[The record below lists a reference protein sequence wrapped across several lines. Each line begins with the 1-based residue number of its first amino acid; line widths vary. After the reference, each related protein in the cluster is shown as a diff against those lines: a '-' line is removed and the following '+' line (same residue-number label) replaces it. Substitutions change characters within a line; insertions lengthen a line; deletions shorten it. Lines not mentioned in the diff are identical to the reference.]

1 MKPFKLRRVVLS
13 LLVIALPAF
22 GAASKPPQ
30 AAVASAHP
38 LATRAGMEILDKGG
52 NAFDAAI
59 AVSAALSVVEPY
71 SSGIGGGGLWLLHRS
86 SDGFETLVDGRE
98 YAPAAAR
105 ADMYQDKAGNV
116 IPDASTEGPLSAA
129 IPGAPAAWV
138 YMAKKYGHLTLAQDL
153 APAIKLARD
162 GFPLDTRFHDMIA
175 AKLDLLKR
183 WPGAAAVFLDHGQVP
198 AVGWLLKQPD
208 LAETFELIA
217 SQGDAGFYAGKRAEQ
232 MVDAVRAAGGI
243 WTLDDLKQ
251 YKVVERKPLEGDFH
265 GMHVVSAPPPSSGGV
280 VLIEILNILAG
291 YDLAKLDPA
300 TRDHLVIEAMRYAYH
315 DRADY
320 LGDPDF
326 VQMPLRLLMS
336 TDYAAGLRNTILM
349 DKATPSS
356 SLTSVTTP
364 ALGNNTTH
372 YSVLDKDGNR
382 VSATV
387 TVNFRFGSCFMPP
400 GTGVTLNDEM
410 DDFSSKPGVP
420 NGYGLVGNDAN
431 AIAPHKR
438 PLSSMTPTF
447 LETRDGLAILGTPG
461 GSRIITMVLLGALD
475 FFGGGDAK
483 SIVSLPRYH
492 MQYLPD
498 VVEYEDGALSD
509 AEIAALK
516 KMGYTLTDHGHWGN
530 MQAITWDYKTG
541 KVTAASDPRGI
552 GTAEVH

>member
-1 MKPFKLRRVVLS
+1 MKPRAL
-13 LLVIALPAF
+13 LLVLAFVALPLQ
-22 GAASKPPQ
+22 AAPKPPQ

-38 LATRAGMEILDKGG
+38 LATQAGMQILAQGG

-59 AVSAALSVVEPY
+59 AVSSALSVVEPY
-71 SSGIGGGGLWLLHRS
+71 SSGIGGGGLWLLHRA
-86 SDGFETLVDGRE
+86 SDGFDTMVDGRE
-98 YAPAAAR
+98 YAPGAAR
-105 ADMYQDKAGNV
+105 ADMYQDKSGNV
-116 IPDASTEGPLSAA
+116 IPDASTEGPLSSA

-138 YMAKKYGHLTLAQDL
+138 YMAQKYGHLTLAQDL

-162 GFPLDTRFHDMIA
+162 GFPLDARFHEMIA
-175 AKLDLLKR
+175 AKQELLAR

-198 AVGWLLKQPD
+198 AEGWLLKQPD
-208 LAETFELIA
+208 LAATFELLA
-217 SQGDAGFYAGKRAEQ
+217 QQGDAGFYAGQRAQQ

-251 YKVVERKPLEGDFH
+251 YKVVERKPLTGDYL
-265 GMHVVSAPPPSSGGV
+265 GMHIVSAPPPSSGGV

-291 YDLAKLDPA
+291 YDLQHLDPV
-300 TRDHLVIEAMRYAYH
+300 TRTHLIIEAMRYAYH

-326 VQMPLRLLMS
+326 VKMPLDLLMN
-336 TDYAAGLRNTILM
+336 TDYAAGLRTTILM

-356 SLTSVTTP
+356 ALTPVTTP
-364 ALGNNTTH
+364 TLGNNTTH
-372 YSVLDKDGNR
+372 YSVLDKDGNE

-387 TVNFRFGSCFMPP
+387 TVNFRFGSGFMPP

-420 NGYGLVGNDAN
+420 NGYGLVGNSAN

-447 LETRDGLAILGTPG
+447 LQKPDGIAILGTPG
-461 GSRIITMVLLGALD
+461 GSRIISMVMLGTLD

-498 VVEYEDGALSD
+498 YVGYEDGALSD
-509 AEIAALK
+509 AELTGLQ
-516 KMGYTLTDHGHWGN
+516 KMGYSLKDQGHWGN
-530 MQAITWDYKTG
+530 MQAITWDFKTG
-541 KVTAASDPRGI
+541 KVSAAADPRGI
-552 GTAEVH
+552 GTGEVH

>member
-1 MKPFKLRRVVLS
+1 MKFRHT
-13 LLVIALPAF
+13 LLALFVITLPAF
-22 GAASKPPQ
+22 AAGPKPPQ

-38 LATRAGMEILDKGG
+38 LATQAGMEILAKGG

-71 SSGIGGGGLWLLHRS
+71 SSGIGGGGLWLLHRD
-86 SDGFETLVDGRE
+86 SDGFDTLVDGRE
-98 YAPAAAR
+98 YAPGAAR
-105 ADMYQDKAGNV
+105 ADMYQDKSGNV
-116 IPDASTEGPLSAA
+116 IEGASTEGPLSTA
-129 IPGAPAAWV
+129 IPGAPAALV

-162 GFPLDTRFHDMIA
+162 GFPLDARFHDMIG
-175 AKLDLLKR
+175 AKQDLLKR
-183 WPGAAAVFLDHGQVP
+183 WPAAAAVFLDKGEVP

-208 LAETFELIA
+208 LADTFELLA
-217 SQGDAGFYAGKRAEQ
+217 KDGDAGFYAGKRAQQ
-232 MVDAVRAAGGI
+232 MVDGVRAAGGI

-251 YKVVERKPLEGDFH
+251 YKVVERKPLTGDYL

-291 YDLAKLDPA
+291 YDLTHMDPV
-300 TRDHLVIEAMRYAYH
+300 TRKHLIIEAMRYAYH

-326 VQMPLRLLMS
+326 VQMPISRLID
-336 TDYAAGLRNTILM
+336 TNYAAGLRATILM

-356 SLTSVTTP
+356 ALTPISMP
-364 ALGNNTTH
+364 QLGNNTTH

-387 TVNFRFGSCFMPP
+387 TVNFRFGSGFMAP

-410 DDFSSKPGVP
+410 DDFSSKPCVP

-431 AIAPHKR
+431 AIGPHKR

-447 LETRDGLAILGTPG
+447 LEKKDGIAILGTPG
-461 GSRIITMVLLGALD
+461 GSRIISMVLLGSLD
-475 FFGGGDAK
+475 FFGGGDAQ

-492 MQYLPD
+492 QQYLPD
-498 VVEYEDGALSD
+498 DVEYESGAFNT
-509 AEIAALK
+509 AEIAGLQ
-516 KMGYTLTDHGHWGN
+516 KMGYALKDHGRWGN
-530 MQAITWDYKTG
+530 MQAITWDFKSG
-541 KVTAASDPRGI
+541 KVSAASDPRGI
-552 GTAEVH
+552 GTGEVH

>member
-1 MKPFKLRRVVLS
+1 MKLRLIVLS
-13 LLVIALPAF
+13 LLFIALPVF
-22 GAASKPPQ
+22 GAAPKPSQ
-30 AAVASAHP
+30 AAVVSAHP
-38 LATRAGMEILDKGG
+38 LATQAGMEILDKGG
-52 NAFDAAI
+52 NAFDAAV

-98 YAPAAAR
+98 YAPGAAM
-105 ADMYQDKAGNV
+105 ADMYQDKNGNV
-116 IPDASTEGPLSAA
+116 IEGASTEGPLSAA

-138 YMAKKYGHLTLAQDL
+138 YMAKKYGKLSLAEDL

-162 GFPLDTRFHDMIA
+162 GFPLDARFHEMLE
-175 AKLDLLKR
+175 AKQEQLRR
-183 WPGAAAVFLDHGQVP
+183 WPGAAAAFLYHGQVP
-198 AVGWLLKQPD
+198 AAGWLLKQPD

-217 SQGDAGFYAGKRAEQ
+217 KQGDAGFYEGKRAEQ

-251 YKVVERKPLEGDFH
+251 YKVLERKPLEGDYR

-300 TRDHLVIEAMRYAYH
+300 TRDHYIIEAMRYAYH
-315 DRADY
+315 DRANY

-326 VQMPLRLLMS
+326 VQMPLKLLVS
-336 TDYAAGLRNTILM
+336 PDYAAGARNTILP

-356 SLTSVTTP
+356 ALTPVTLPGT
-364 ALGNNTTH
+364 GNNTTH

-382 VSATV
+382 VSGTV

-410 DDFSSKPGVP
+410 DDFSSKPGVA
-420 NGYGLVGNDAN
+420 NGYGLVGNEAN

-438 PLSSMTPTF
+438 PLSSMTPSF
-447 LETRDGLAILGTPG
+447 LETKDRVAILGTPG
-461 GSRIITMVLLGALD
+461 GGRIITMVLLGALD
-475 FFGGGDAK
+475 FFDGGDAK
-483 SIVSLPRYH
+483 SIVSRPRFH

-498 VVEYEDGALSD
+498 AVGYEDGALSD
-509 AEIAALK
+509 AEIAALE
-516 KMGYTLTDHGHWGN
+516 KMGYSLKDQGRWGN
-530 MQAITWDYKTG
+530 MQAITWDLKTG
-541 KVTAASDPRGI
+541 TVTAAADPRGI

>member
-1 MKPFKLRRVVLS
+1 MKLRILYLS
-13 LLVIALPAF
+13 LLLIAAPVF
-22 GAASKPPQ
+22 AASPKPPQ

-38 LATRAGMEILDKGG
+38 LATKAGMEVLAEGG
-52 NAFDAAI
+52 NAVDAAI

-71 SSGIGGGGLWLLHRS
+71 SSGIGGGGLWLLHRD
-86 SDGFETLVDGRE
+86 SDGTDTMVDGRE
-98 YAPAAAR
+98 YAPGAAS
-105 ADMYQDKAGNV
+105 ADMYQDKNGNV
-116 IPDASTEGPLSAA
+116 IPGASTEGPLSAA

-153 APAIKLARD
+153 APAIRLARD
-162 GFPLDTRFHDMIA
+162 GFPLDSRFHEMIA

-183 WPGAAAVFLDHGQVP
+183 WPGAATVFLDNGQVP
-198 AVGWLLKQPD
+198 AEGWLLKQPD
-208 LAETFELIA
+208 LAQTFELLA
-217 SQGDAGFYAGKRAEQ
+217 SQGDPGFYAGARAKQ

-251 YKVVERKPLEGDFH
+251 YKVVERKPLTGDYL
-265 GMHVVSAPPPSSGGV
+265 GMHVVSAPPPSSGGA

-291 YDLAKLDPA
+291 YDLAHMDAVTQK
-300 TRDHLVIEAMRYAYH
+300 HLVIEAMRYAYH

-326 VQMPLRLLMS
+326 VQMPLERLMN
-336 TDYAAGLRNTILM
+336 TYYAAGLRATILM

-356 SLTSVTTP
+356 ALTPVTLP
-364 ALGNNTTH
+364 VLGNNTTH
-372 YSVLDKDGNR
+372 YSVLDKDGNM

-387 TVNFRFGSCFMPP
+387 TVNFRFGSCFMAP

-420 NGYGLVGNDAN
+420 NGYGLVGNSAN

-447 LETRDGLAILGTPG
+447 LEKPDGVAILGTPG
-461 GSRIITMVLLGALD
+461 GSRIISMVLLGALD
-475 FFGGGDAK
+475 FFKGGDAR

-492 MQYLPD
+492 QQYLPD
-498 VVEYEDGALSD
+498 MVGYEDGAITD
-509 AEIAALK
+509 AEVAALE
-516 KMGYTLTDHGHWGN
+516 KMGYVLKDQGRWGN
-530 MQAITWDYKTG
+530 MQAITWDYKSG
-541 KVTAASDPRGI
+541 KVSAAADPRGI